1 MLMKKAKSTLSSVLL
16 VCLSLIWLSPI
27 YIILANSFKS
37 RDEMYVN
44 PLGMPETFS
53 LEYYSGA
60 MEKMNFLRAFG
71 VSLVITIVSV
81 AIIVVLCAMAAWMM
95 ARSDGKLSKA
105 IYYTLI
111 LTMLIPFQTLMMPLM
126 QEMNSL
132 EKLLGFQIKDTIGG
146 LIFMYIGFGAGM
158 GVFMFYGFVKGS
170 LPRSLEEAAII
181 DGCNT
186 WQLFWRVV
194 FPLMKPTIIT
204 LVILD
209 VIWIWNDY
217 LLPSLTLKSAS
228 NRTIPIG
235 TQIFFGQYTI
245 EWNMAMAALMLT
257 IIPVVVFYLCAQK
270 HIVKGVAA
278 GAVKG

>member
-1 MLMKKAKSTLSSVLL
+1 MKKAKSTLSSVLL

-44 PLGMPETFS
+44 PLGMPVRFS

-71 VSLVITIVSV
+71 VSFLITIVSV

-170 LPRSLEEAAII
+170 LPRTLEEAAII

>member
-1 MLMKKAKSTLSSVLL
+1 MKKAKSTLSSVLL

-44 PLGMPETFS
+44 PLGMPVKFS

-132 EKLLGFQIKDTIGG
+132 EKLLGIQIKDTIGG

-170 LPRSLEEAAII
+170 LPRTLEEAAII

-194 FPLMKPTIIT
+194 FPLMKPTMIT

-270 HIVKGVAA
+270 HIVKGVAS

>member
-44 PLGMPETFS
+44 PLGMPAKFS

-95 ARSDGKLSKA
+95 ARSNGKLSKA

-132 EKLLGFQIKDTIGG
+132 EKLLGIQIKDTIGG

-170 LPRSLEEAAII
+170 LPRTLEEAAII

-194 FPLMKPTIIT
+194 FPLMKPAMIT

>member
-37 RDEMYVN
+37 RDEMYIN
-44 PLGMPETFS
+44 PLGMPVKFS

-132 EKLLGFQIKDTIGG
+132 EKLLGIQIKDTIGG

-170 LPRSLEEAAII
+170 LPRTLEEAAII

-194 FPLMKPTIIT
+194 FPLMKPTMIT

>member
-1 MLMKKAKSTLSSVLL
+1 MKKAKSTLSSVLL

-126 QEMNSL
+126 QEMNVL

-170 LPRSLEEAAII
+170 LPRTLEEAAII

-186 WQLFWRVV
+186 WQMFWRVV

>member
-1 MLMKKAKSTLSSVLL
+1 MKKAKSTLSSVLL

-44 PLGMPETFS
+44 PLGMPAKFS

-60 MEKMNFLRAFG
+60 MEKMSFLRAFG

-132 EKLLGFQIKDTIGG
+132 EKLLGIQIKDTIGG

-170 LPRSLEEAAII
+170 LPRTLEEAAII

>member
-44 PLGMPETFS
+44 PLGMPVKFS

-132 EKLLGFQIKDTIGG
+132 EKLLGIQMKDTIGG

-170 LPRSLEEAAII
+170 LPRTLEEAAII

-194 FPLMKPTIIT
+194 FPMMKPTIIT

>member
-44 PLGMPETFS
+44 PLGMPVKFS

-95 ARSDGKLSKA
+95 ARSNGKLSKA

-132 EKLLGFQIKDTIGG
+132 EKLLGIQIKDTIGG

-170 LPRSLEEAAII
+170 LPRTLEEAAII

-209 VIWIWNDY
+209 VMWIWNDY

>member
-44 PLGMPETFS
+44 PLGMPVKFS

-132 EKLLGFQIKDTIGG
+132 EKLLGIQIKDTIGG

-170 LPRSLEEAAII
+170 LPRTLEEAAII

-235 TQIFFGQYTI
+235 TQVFFGQYTI

>member
-1 MLMKKAKSTLSSVLL
+1 MKKAKSTLSSVLL

-37 RDEMYVN
+37 RDEMYAN
-44 PLGMPETFS
+44 PLGMPVKFS

-95 ARSDGKLSKA
+95 ARSNGRLSKA

-132 EKLLGFQIKDTIGG
+132 EKLLGIQIKDTIGG

-170 LPRSLEEAAII
+170 LPRTLEEAAII

>member
-1 MLMKKAKSTLSSVLL
+1 MKKAKSTLSSVLL

-44 PLGMPETFS
+44 PLGMPVRFS

-71 VSLVITIVSV
+71 VSFVITIVSV

-132 EKLLGFQIKDTIGG
+132 EKLLGIQIKDTIGG

-170 LPRSLEEAAII
+170 LPRTLEEAAII

-186 WQLFWRVV
+186 WQRFWRVV

>member
-1 MLMKKAKSTLSSVLL
+1 MLMKKVKSTLSSVLL

-37 RDEMYVN
+37 RDEMYAN
-44 PLGMPETFS
+44 PLGMPVKFS

-132 EKLLGFQIKDTIGG
+132 EKLLGIQIKDTIGG

-170 LPRSLEEAAII
+170 LPRTLEEAAII

-209 VIWIWNDY
+209 VIWNDY

>member
-1 MLMKKAKSTLSSVLL
+1 MKKAKSTLSSVLL

-44 PLGMPETFS
+44 PLGMPVKFS

-71 VSLVITIVSV
+71 VSFVITIVSV

-132 EKLLGFQIKDTIGG
+132 EKLLGIQIKDTIGG

-170 LPRSLEEAAII
+170 LPRTLEEAAII

>member
-1 MLMKKAKSTLSSVLL
+1 MKKAKSTLSSVLL

-37 RDEMYVN
+37 RDEMYAN
-44 PLGMPETFS
+44 PLGMPVKFS

-132 EKLLGFQIKDTIGG
+132 EKLLGIQMKDTIGG

-170 LPRSLEEAAII
+170 LPRTLEEAAII

>member
-1 MLMKKAKSTLSSVLL
+1 MKKAKSTLSSVLL

-37 RDEMYVN
+37 RDEMYAN
-44 PLGMPETFS
+44 PLGMPVKFS

-95 ARSDGKLSKA
+95 ARSNGRLSKA

-132 EKLLGFQIKDTIGG
+132 EKLLGIQIKDTIGG

-170 LPRSLEEAAII
+170 LPRTLEEAAII

-194 FPLMKPTIIT
+194 FPMMKPTIIT

>member
-1 MLMKKAKSTLSSVLL
+1 MKKAKSTLSSVLL

-44 PLGMPETFS
+44 PLGMPAKFS

-132 EKLLGFQIKDTIGG
+132 EKLLGIQIKDTIGG

-170 LPRSLEEAAII
+170 LPRTLEEAAII

-270 HIVKGVAA
+270 YIVKGVAA

>member
-44 PLGMPETFS
+44 PLGMPAKFS

-95 ARSDGKLSKA
+95 ARSNGKLSKA

-132 EKLLGFQIKDTIGG
+132 EKLLGIQIKDTIGG

-170 LPRSLEEAAII
+170 LPRTLEEAAII

>member
-1 MLMKKAKSTLSSVLL
+1 MKKAKSTLSSVLL

-44 PLGMPETFS
+44 PLGMPAKFS

-132 EKLLGFQIKDTIGG
+132 EKLLGIQIKDTIGG

-158 GVFMFYGFVKGS
+158 GVFMYYGFVKGS
-170 LPRSLEEAAII
+170 LPRTLEEAAII

-186 WQLFWRVV
+186 WQMFWRVV

>member
-44 PLGMPETFS
+44 PLGMPEKFS

-132 EKLLGFQIKDTIGG
+132 EKLLGIQIKDTIGG
-146 LIFMYIGFGAGM
+146 LIFMYVGFGAGM

-170 LPRSLEEAAII
+170 LPRTLEEAAII

-194 FPLMKPTIIT
+194 FPLMKPAMIT

>member
-44 PLGMPETFS
+44 PLGMPVRFS

-71 VSLVITIVSV
+71 VSFVITIVSV

-95 ARSDGKLSKA
+95 ARSNGKLSKA

-132 EKLLGFQIKDTIGG
+132 EKLLGIQIKDTIGG

-170 LPRSLEEAAII
+170 LPRTLEEAAII

-194 FPLMKPTIIT
+194 LPLMKPTIIT

>member
-1 MLMKKAKSTLSSVLL
+1 MKKAKSTLSSVLL

-170 LPRSLEEAAII
+170 LPRTLEEAAII

-278 GAVKG
+278 GSVKG